1 MNKLNPVYHGEAGV
15 RTLKELARGYLNLPD
30 GMRRPVSSGMRYA
43 PDDRRALSTKK
54 ETGDEED

>member
-1 MNKLNPVYHGEAGV
+1 MTGYSEVTLPVTPWVLHNF
-15 RTLKELARGYLNLPD
+15 RMSDLPD